1 MYLHVLDK
9 VVPTDLTHEDVRR
22 LFGRNPLELFEH
34 VRDLVEDITGSVDN
48 VKLHK
53 YVINSG
59 NILIEY
65 FAYTKYGRVLVRI
78 TCAEEFMEV

>member
-1 MYLHVLDK
+1 VLDK
-9 VVPTDLTHEDVRR
+9 VIPTDLTHEDVKR
-22 LFGRNPLELFEH
+22 LFSRDPLELFEH
-34 VRDLVEDITGSVDN
+34 IIDLVEDITGSVDD

-53 YVINSG
+53 YVINS